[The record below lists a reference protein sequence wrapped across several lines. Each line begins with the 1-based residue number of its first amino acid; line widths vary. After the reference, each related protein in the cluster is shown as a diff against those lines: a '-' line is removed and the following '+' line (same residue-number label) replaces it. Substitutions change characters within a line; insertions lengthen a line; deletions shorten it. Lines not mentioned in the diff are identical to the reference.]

1 MKKEYDLGRLIGQ
14 IEAAPASDVAA
25 VLESV
30 PTGVAAE
37 AAQRL
42 GRETA
47 AEALAQLEAGKS
59 AEILGQM
66 PRGTAAEILSAME
79 PDDRVDA
86 LLKMPVELHEAL
98 VALMSAPQAAET
110 RQLEQYP
117 EDSAGG
123 IMTTQVTALGEN
135 LTVEQAIAE
144 LRTIHQQTQ
153 GMSYVYVIDGEHRLV
168 GVLSMRDLILARPDN
183 TLREVMIPKV
193 QSVPASMDQEEVA
206 RLMRKLKFL
215 ALPVVDG
222 EARLVG
228 LVTLDDIVDVIQ
240 EEATEDIQRMA
251 GAGAEERLASPW
263 QLSFSKRIGWLQVN
277 LGTAFL
283 AGAVVNA
290 FGGTIERFAVL
301 AIYMPIVSGMGGNA
315 AAQAMSVSIR
325 GISATSGSRTDRKM
339 LKHVLG
345 REAIVGFL
353 TGAVVGLTTAIIAWI
368 WQFKH
373 GVALGLIVAA
383 ALVVTQTLACI
394 SGAGIP
400 FVMRKLGFDPAQ
412 SATIFATTV
421 TDVTGLASLLGLAT
435 LLQSFLR

>member
-98 VALMSAPQAAET
+98 VALMSGPQAAET

-353 TGAVVGLTTAIIAWI
+353 TGAVVGLTTAIIAWV

-373 GVALGLIVAA
+373 GMALGLIVAA

>member
-1 MKKEYDLGRLIGQ
+1 MKKEYDVGRLVGQ
-14 IEAAPASDVAA
+14 IEAASPSDAAGLLASLPSNVAADVA
-25 VLESV
+25 
-30 PTGVAAE
+30 
-37 AAQRL
+37 RL
-42 GRETA
+42 LKPETA
-47 AEALAQLEAGKS
+47 AEAFSRIDVTKS
-59 AEILGQM
+59 AEILALM
-66 PRGTAAEILSAME
+66 PRDSAAQILSSMA

-86 LLKMPVELHEAL
+86 LLKMPLELHEAL

-117 EDSAGG
+117 SDTAGG
-123 IMTTQVTALGEN
+123 IMTTEFTALGEN

-144 LRTIHQQTQ
+144 LRSIRQRTPE
-153 GMSYVYVIDGEHRLV
+153 MYYVYVIDQNHRLV
-168 GVLSMRDLILARPDN
+168 GVLSMRDLILAQPGMN
-183 TLREVMIPKV
+183 LRQIMIPNV
-193 QSVPASMDQEEVA
+193 QSVPANTDQEEVA
-206 RLMRKLKFL
+206 KRMRQSRFL

-222 EARLVG
+222 DARLVG
-228 LVTLDDIVDVIQ
+228 LVTLDDVVDVIQ

-263 QLSFSKRIGWLQVN
+263 QLSFTKRIGWLQVN

-283 AGAVVNA
+283 AGAVVNL
-290 FGGTIERFAVL
+290 FGSTIERFAVL

-325 GISATSGSRTDRKM
+325 GISTGSGGRADRTM
-339 LKHVLG
+339 LKHVLR

-353 TGAVVGLTTAIIAWI
+353 TGAVVGLTTAIIAWL
-368 WQFKH
+368 WQYKH
-373 GVALGLIVAA
+373 GFALGLIVAT
-383 ALVVTQTLACI
+383 ALIVTQTLACI

-435 LLQSFLR
+435 LLQAWLR